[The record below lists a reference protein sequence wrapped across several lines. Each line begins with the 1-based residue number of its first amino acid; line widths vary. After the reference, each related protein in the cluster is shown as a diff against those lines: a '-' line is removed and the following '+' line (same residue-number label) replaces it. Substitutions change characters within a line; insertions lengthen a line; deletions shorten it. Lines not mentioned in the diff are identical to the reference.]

1 MSNRWPVS
9 KDIISVYAVTAS
21 LIQLWT
27 INVSFEQLPS
37 WASFLNLNE
46 ILAVFAYRIAESFVE
61 CLLVLCVLLSISFIL
76 PPRFFRD
83 VFAVRGTA
91 FVLCSLGSLILF
103 WNRFENDPGPVMAEY
118 TQIWTAGTILLAC
131 IITYVSA
138 KIPVISDFL
147 EWISERMVVFLYIF
161 VPISIVSFI
170 TILIRNIV

>member
-1 MSNRWPVS
+1 MSNRWPAR
-9 KDIISVYAVTAS
+9 KDIISVYAVIAFM
-21 LIQLWT
+21 IQLWT
-27 INVSFEQLPS
+27 ISVTFDQLPS

-61 CLLVLCVLLSISFIL
+61 CLLVLFVLLSISFIL

-83 VFAVRGTA
+83 VFAIRGTA

-103 WNRFENDPGPVMAEY
+103 WNRFENDPGPVMADY
-118 TQIWTAGTILLAC
+118 TQIWTAVTILLAC
-131 IITYVSA
+131 MIAYVSA

-161 VPISIVSFI
+161 VPISVVSFI
-170 TILIRNIV
+170 TILLRNIV

>member
-1 MSNRWPVS
+1 MSNRWPAS
-9 KDIISVYAVTAS
+9 KDIISVYAVIAFM
-21 LIQLWT
+21 IQLWT
-27 INVSFEQLPS
+27 INVAFDQLPS

-46 ILAVFAYRIAESFVE
+46 ILAVLAYRIAESFVE
-61 CLLVLCVLLSISFIL
+61 CLFVLFILLSISFIL

-91 FVLCSLGSLILF
+91 FVLCSLGSFILF
-103 WNRFENDPGPVMAEY
+103 WNRFENDPGPVMADY
-118 TQIWTAGTILLAC
+118 TPIWTAGTILLTC
-131 IITYVSA
+131 ISAYVSA

-161 VPISIVSFI
+161 VPISVVSVI